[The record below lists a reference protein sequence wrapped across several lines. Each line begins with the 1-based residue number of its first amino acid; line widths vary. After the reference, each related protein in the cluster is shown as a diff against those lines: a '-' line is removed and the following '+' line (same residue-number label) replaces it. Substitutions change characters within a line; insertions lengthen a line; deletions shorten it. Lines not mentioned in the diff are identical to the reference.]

1 VKSTEYGGRLV
12 LSGEAGPIYAD
23 QLSLMGHRDVIGW
36 QRGELSC
43 AEMDRDTANDIIR
56 RNHYSGKVYN
66 ASYIHLGAYW
76 RGDLVGV
83 AQYGYAMNP
92 TSQGSVVEG
101 TGPREYL
108 ELNRLWL
115 DDIMPGNSE
124 SAFLALTLRYIRA
137 TTPVAWV
144 QSFADERCRRFGAVY
159 QACSFDY
166 VGEHTA
172 TFWEIDGDWFHN
184 SLITTVSEDKLY
196 PQARY
201 AQANK
206 HRATRHELRQFRY
219 IKFLRKSFRTRLLL
233 NVQPYPKPEN
243 TEAGPTP

>member
-1 VKSTEYGGRLV
+1 MTASTYDGRLV
-12 LSGEAGPIYAD
+12 LDGPAGPIYAD
-23 QLSLMGHRDVIGW
+23 QLSLMGHRNVVGW

-43 AEMDRDTANDIIR
+43 AEMNRDLANEIIR
-56 RNHYSGKVYN
+56 ANHYSGKVYN

-92 TSQGSVVEG
+92 TSQGSVVAD

-115 DDIMPGNSE
+115 DDVMPGNSE
-124 SAFLALTLRYIRA
+124 SAFLALTLRYIKA

-172 TFWEIDGDWFHN
+172 TFWELDGTWYHN
-184 SLITTVSEDKLY
+184 SLM
-196 PQARY
+196 
-201 AQANK
+201 
-206 HRATRHELRQFRY
+206 TRDPSLSPAAAFVQEHKDEAVAHNLRQFRY
-219 IKFLRKSFRTRLLL
+219 IKFLRKSFRARLLL
-233 NVQPYPKPEN
+233 DVQPYPKPGDD
-243 TEAGPTP
+243 ADQ

>member
-1 VKSTEYGGRLV
+1 MPTANQYEGRLT
-12 LSGEAGPIYAD
+12 LDGPAGPIYAG

-36 QRGELSC
+36 QRGDLV
-43 AEMDRDTANDIIR
+43 AQEMDRDTANDIIR
-56 RNHYSGKVYN
+56 ANHYSGKVYN

-76 RGDLVGV
+76 HGDLVGV

-108 ELNRLWL
+108 ELNRLWMA
-115 DDIMPGNSE
+115 DHMPGNSE

-137 TTPVAWV
+137 STPVAWV
-144 QSFADERCRRFGAVY
+144 QSFADERCQKFGGVY

-172 TFWEIDGDWFHN
+172 TFWELDGTWYHN
-184 SLITTVSEDKLY
+184 SLM
-196 PQARY
+196 
-201 AQANK
+201 
-206 HRATRHELRQFRY
+206 TRDPSLSPAAAFIQQHKAEAVAHELRQFRY
-219 IKFLRKSFRTRLLL
+219 IKFLRKSFRARLLL
-233 NVQPYPKPEN
+233 DVQPYPKPD
-243 TEAGPTP
+243 ADR